1 DSVFGAHPGV
11 ILVWEEDGPSNDWGD
26 PRVYG
31 SPVALAGM
39 LRFTDDAMAPDPAV
53 RILEGLGDLE
63 ARDGAGQDATLR
75 QRLQQL
81 RTEGAPFSLTI
92 IGPSGRFLEADG
104 RTAGA
109 RAVLWITDTT
119 IKGLEESGARGRLEE
134 ARQVVARDPTA
145 FLEMLGKAPF
155 PAWRLSGV
163 GKLQWANDAYLEAVD
178 ATHLDQA
185 LDRQI
190 MLDKF
195 VAPQGQKALAE
206 GGEHSE
212 VRHISIGGDRRAM
225 RVVMFPLSGG
235 VGGMAFDVTEE
246 EHARETLDRH
256 VKAHDETL
264 NHVADG
270 VAIFG
275 ADRKL
280 VYHNRAFGEIWDLDP
295 AFLLERPDHGA
306 LLDRLRE
313 KRKLPTQSNYAGWR
327 ADELAYYQGEKNDVA
342 ESLWNLPDGRTLR
355 VTRQRHPLGGQLL
368 LFKDITDELTL
379 RTEYNALIQVQSA
392 TLDNL
397 HEAVAVFGAD
407 GSLRLSNRA
416 FERLWNLESDDLD
429 AQPDFETIT
438 AACAPLFHDKSVWAA
453 IKGRVTN
460 PSPEARQEF
469 RGEMKRSDG
478 KTVTFLTQ
486 PLPDGATLIAFVD
499 VTASRRVE
507 DALRDRA
514 EAFEAADRLKTEFVR
529 NVSYQLRSP
538 LTTILG
544 YAEFLESERNAKLA
558 PAQREHVTSI
568 LQAGDHLSKLI
579 ENILDLAMIE
589 AGRMELDL
597 SDVNVRKVID
607 ESIAMM
613 VGNAS
618 DTEVSIEVECDKKIG
633 SIRADER
640 RIKQILFNL
649 LTNALKFTAPGDKIT
664 VSAEKLDG
672 VVRLSVTDTGRGVAY
687 ERQAQAFDAF
697 NSSDNRGA
705 GLGLALV
712 RSFVQLHGGWVA
724 MRSAPGDGATVFCCL
739 PEVAAPQIDRPELE
753 LGPASVAAE

>member
-1 DSVFGAHPGV
+1 MDLSISSPLIAITAGGAGLGLAGILWALRVSHGARGSAKKYRESAQILEDKLARADSVFGAHPGV

-235 VGGMAFDVTEE
+235 
-246 EHARETLDRH
+246 
-256 VKAHDETL
+256 
-264 NHVADG
+264 
-270 VAIFG
+270 
-275 ADRKL
+275 
-280 VYHNRAFGEIWDLDP
+280 
-295 AFLLERPDHGA
+295 
-306 LLDRLRE
+306 
-313 KRKLPTQSNYAGWR
+313 
-327 ADELAYYQGEKNDVA
+327 
-342 ESLWNLPDGRTLR
+342 
-355 VTRQRHPLGGQLL
+355 
-368 LFKDITDELTL
+368 
-379 RTEYNALIQVQSA
+379 
-392 TLDNL
+392 
-397 HEAVAVFGAD
+397 
-407 GSLRLSNRA
+407 
-416 FERLWNLESDDLD
+416 
-429 AQPDFETIT
+429 
-438 AACAPLFHDKSVWAA
+438 
-453 IKGRVTN
+453 
-460 PSPEARQEF
+460 
-469 RGEMKRSDG
+469 
-478 KTVTFLTQ
+478 
-486 PLPDGATLIAFVD
+486 
-499 VTASRRVE
+499 
-507 DALRDRA
+507 
-514 EAFEAADRLKTEFVR
+514 
-529 NVSYQLRSP
+529 
-538 LTTILG
+538 
-544 YAEFLESERNAKLA
+544 
-558 PAQREHVTSI
+558 
-568 LQAGDHLSKLI
+568 
-579 ENILDLAMIE
+579 
-589 AGRMELDL
+589 
-597 SDVNVRKVID
+597 
-607 ESIAMM
+607 
-613 VGNAS
+613 
-618 DTEVSIEVECDKKIG
+618 
-633 SIRADER
+633 
-640 RIKQILFNL
+640 
-649 LTNALKFTAPGDKIT
+649 
-664 VSAEKLDG
+664 
-672 VVRLSVTDTGRGVAY
+672 
-687 ERQAQAFDAF
+687 
-697 NSSDNRGA
+697 
-705 GLGLALV
+705 
-712 RSFVQLHGGWVA
+712 
-724 MRSAPGDGATVFCCL
+724 
-739 PEVAAPQIDRPELE
+739 
-753 LGPASVAAE
+753 